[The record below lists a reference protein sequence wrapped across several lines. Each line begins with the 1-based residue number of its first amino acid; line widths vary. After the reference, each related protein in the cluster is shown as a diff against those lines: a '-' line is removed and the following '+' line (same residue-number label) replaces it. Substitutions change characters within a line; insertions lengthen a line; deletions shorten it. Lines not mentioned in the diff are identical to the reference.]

1 MQGQEDTSA
10 FVKQVAKL
18 ALRHTTPSASSTQDT
33 LLPKEMRVLKAQTGD
48 KRLPTMP
55 EAAAM
60 VMLEFAHIDAVRS
73 KVNTKHNAEALSRKM
88 HQEGIWLD
96 GHLNSIMTAFAV
108 SGVLESMGD
117 TVMTRTRESM
127 SAKQVGSLKDIFKN
141 CEKKTGM
148 PIPKP
153 PALVLASADHTA
165 RATSD
170 YIAEAKLNADKEW
183 MQMMRAVNTD
193 VVATPVS
200 DDMWNEIT
208 AGASSDLPSPSKHRK
223 TIDLVP
229 GGQGFGPDGNLRR
242 RVREESPHD
251 ADADTDADP
260 KP

>member
-18 ALRHTTPSASSTQDT
+18 ALRHTTPAASSTHDT

-60 VMLEFAHIDAVRS
+60 VMLEFARVNAIYTATRGKYNEKELS
-73 KVNTKHNAEALSRKM
+73 KKVDE
-88 HQEGIWLD
+88 EGIWQD
-96 GHLNSIMTAFAV
+96 GHLDAIVTAFAV

-127 SAKQVGSLKDIFKN
+127 SAEQVGSLKDIFKN
-141 CEKKTGM
+141 CETKTGM

-165 RATSD
+165 RATSA
-170 YIAEAKLNADKEW
+170 YIAEAKLNADNEW
-183 MQMMRAVNTD
+183 MQMMQAVNTD

-200 DDMWNEIT
+200 DDTWNDIL
-208 AGASSDLPSPSKHRK
+208 AGASSDPPSPPKHRK
-223 TIDLVP
+223 TIDFVP

-260 KP
+260 KA

>member
-18 ALRHTTPSASSTQDT
+18 ALRHTTPGAASTHNT
-33 LLPKEMRVLKAQTGD
+33 LLPKEMRVRDAQTGD

-60 VMLEFAHIDAVRS
+60 VMLEFARIDALRT
-73 KVNTKHNAEALSRKM
+73 KVNTKHNEEVLSRKM
-88 HQEGIWLD
+88 HEEGIWLD

-108 SGVLESMGD
+108 SGALDAMGN
-117 TVMTRTRESM
+117 TMMTRTNESM
-127 SAKQVGSLKDIFKN
+127 NQQQTNDYYRMISRHMNENPELYTS
-141 CEKKTGM
+141 TST
-148 PIPKP
+148 PK
-153 PALVLASADHTA
+153 
-165 RATSD
+165 
-170 YIAEAKLNADKEW
+170 
-183 MQMMRAVNTD
+183 

-200 DDMWNEIT
+200 DDTWNDIA
-208 AGASSDLPSPSKHRK
+208 AGASS
-223 TIDLVP
+223 
-229 GGQGFGPDGNLRR
+229 DGNLRR